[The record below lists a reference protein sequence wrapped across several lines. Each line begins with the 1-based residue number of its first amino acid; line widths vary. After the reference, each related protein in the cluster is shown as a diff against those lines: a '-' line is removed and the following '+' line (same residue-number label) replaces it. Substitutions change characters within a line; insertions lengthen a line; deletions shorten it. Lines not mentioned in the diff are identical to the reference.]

1 MRRIGGCYVLEEQIG
16 GGATGTVWRAV
27 DDSTGE
33 RVAIKLLRDELAG
46 DPKIVMRFVQE
57 RAILTALSHP
67 NVVRVRDLLTVGSS
81 LGLVMDLVPGGSLRD
96 RLRERRTLPPSE
108 AAAILTGVAA
118 ALVEAH
124 RQGIVHRDLKP
135 DNVLLGQPE
144 GSDPQARLT
153 DFGVARIV
161 DSPGLT
167 TTGALV
173 GTPNY
178 LAPEV
183 IDGGEPTPATDV
195 YAFGVLLYELLV
207 GRPPYAG
214 GPSAAVLGRHLEHVP
229 RRYEG
234 IADAMWQVIEACTGK
249 APDRRPTAADLVDR
263 MRALVVATAGLPAL
277 TPLPAEAAAVSSR
290 PPGPRHARRGT
301 STGIARRA
309 WPAALIAACLA
320 VAGGALVFQWDS
332 DRTRVAHRL
341 APRPESASTIAATPT
356 AVASATASAVRR
368 PAALAQAADRNHR
381 PEAKERAY
389 GPWRCGRFA
398 WSFGQPAMA
407 QPCHALGPAV
417 RLSGKV
423 RAMVGSRIDVTLKL
437 VDAATGRAVAGPF
450 LCRGLTFT
458 ERARERTCGGF
469 EATPARGR
477 RYTVVL
483 TWQVPDQARALPGTA
498 RSDPFAW

>member
-1 MRRIGGCYVLEEQIG
+1 GRTGGTG
-16 GGATGTVWRAV
+16 GGGGRRGGGPGAGGGRPPH
-27 DDSTGE
+27 DSTGE
-33 RVAIKLLRDELAG
+33 RVAIKLLRDELAS

-118 ALVEAH
+118 ALAEAH

-135 DNVLLGQPE
+135 DNVLLERPE

-183 IDGGEPTPATDV
+183 IDGREPTPATDV

-214 GPSAAVLGRHLEHVP
+214 GPSAAVLSRHLEHVP
-229 RRYEG
+229 RRYDG
-234 IADAMWQVIEACTGK
+234 IADAMWQVIEACTRK

-277 TPLPAEAAAVSSR
+277 TPLPAEAPAVSSR
-290 PPGPRHARRGT
+290 PPSPRHARRGT
-301 STGIARRA
+301 GTGIARRA
-309 WPAALIAACLA
+309 LPAVLIAACLA
-320 VAGGALVFQWDS
+320 LAGGALFSQRDS
-332 DRTRVAHRL
+332 PPSRAEPRRAPPPDSAPASP
-341 APRPESASTIAATPT
+341 APRPPAAT
-356 AVASATASAVRR
+356 ATAAAARR
-368 PAALAQAADRNHR
+368 PAALAQAADRDHR
-381 PEAKERAY
+381 PEANGGGY

-407 QPCHALGPAV
+407 QPCHAIGPAV

-423 RAMVGSRIDVTLKL
+423 RALAGARIDVTLRL

-450 LCRGLTFT
+450 RCDGLTFT
-458 ERARERTCGGF
+458 DRARERTCGGF

-477 RYTVVL
+477 RYNVVL
-483 TWQVPDQARALPGTA
+483 TWQVPGQTRVLPGTA
-498 RSDPFAW
+498 RGEPFDW

>member
-27 DDSTGE
+27 DDTTGE
-33 RVAIKLLRDELAG
+33 RVAIKLLRDELAS

-135 DNVLLGQPE
+135 DNVLLGEPE
-144 GSDPQARLT
+144 STDPQVRLT

-183 IDGGEPTPATDV
+183 IDGGESTSATDV

-214 GPSAAVLGRHLEHVP
+214 GPSAAVLSRHLEHVP
-229 RRYEG
+229 RRYDG
-234 IADAMWQVIEACTGK
+234 IVDAMWQVIEACTGK

-277 TPLPAEAAAVSSR
+277 TPLPAEAPAVSSR
-290 PPGPRHARRGT
+290 PPGPRHARR
-301 STGIARRA
+301 STGTARRA
-309 WPAALIAACLA
+309 APAALIAACLA
-320 VAGGALVFQWDS
+320 VAGGALAFQWDS
-332 DRTRVAHRL
+332 DRTKVAHRL
-341 APRPESASTIAATPT
+341 AERPESTHTAAATP
-356 AVASATASAVRR
+356 AATATAATARR

-381 PEAKERAY
+381 PEARSGGY
-389 GPWRCGRFA
+389 GPWRCARFA

-407 QPCHALGPAV
+407 QPCQAIGPAV

-423 RAMVGSRIDVTLKL
+423 RALAGARIDVTLKL
-437 VDAATGRAVAGPF
+437 VDAVTGRSVAGPF
-450 LCRGLTFT
+450 RCRGLTFT
-458 ERARERTCGGF
+458 DRARERTCGGF

-483 TWQVPDQARALPGTA
+483 TWQVPDQTRVPPGTA
-498 RSDPFAW
+498 RGEPFSW